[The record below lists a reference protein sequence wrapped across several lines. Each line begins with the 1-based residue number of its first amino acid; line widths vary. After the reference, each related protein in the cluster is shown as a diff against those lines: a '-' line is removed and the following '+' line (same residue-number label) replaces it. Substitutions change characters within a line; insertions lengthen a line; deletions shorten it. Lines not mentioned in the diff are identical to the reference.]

1 MQRYVNVERVE
12 HAKMLGVVL
21 GTLSV
26 DRYQEMLNRLMRV
39 AEKNG
44 QQAYPIMVGK
54 AVASETGQ
62 LPRNGRICADWM
74 RAELLHRCESESVKR
89 L

>member
-12 HAKMLGVVL
+12 HAKMLGEVL

-54 AVASETGQ
+54 LS
-62 LPRNGRICADWM
+62 LPKLANFPGIDGFV
-74 RAELLHRCESESVKR
+74 LIGCERSCFIDVR
-89 L
+89 VRV